1 MIAPD
6 YMGDGVY
13 ATDDQRGLIITTGHH
28 LVSQADNVIVLEF
41 DVLAALERYIA
52 RMKADRAA
60 QST

>member
-1 MIAPD
+1 
-6 YMGDGVY
+6 MGDGVY